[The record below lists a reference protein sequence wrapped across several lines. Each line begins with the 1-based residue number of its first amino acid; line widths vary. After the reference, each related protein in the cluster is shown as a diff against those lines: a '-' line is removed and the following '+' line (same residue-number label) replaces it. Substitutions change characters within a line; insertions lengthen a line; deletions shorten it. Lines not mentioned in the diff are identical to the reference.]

1 MLECVRMQD
10 GTDER
15 LDEELVSV
23 ADDGP
28 IVPDPAE
35 LAAVEADIEAQATAG
50 AIEVCPQHQQG
61 DVIRELKAQGL
72 KNNDPAVKKEVE
84 TLLASKAQL
93 QEESLTK
100 PSMGDSKLID
110 IDAGMGEYGFFR
122 VWTQEQ
128 AVYVEGR
135 PSYCHVGAASCL
147 QAKIDEAAEK
157 EEERLALLQA
167 EQNEETLRLE
177 GPVWMLR
184 TQCMRFDCPEGRPQ
198 VKALAAQLAAKFCVV
213 PTKKAS
219 KKKKKLV
226 PYADDDEAY

>member
-1 MLECVRMQD
+1 MHPHTSHSFL
-10 GTDER
+10 
-15 LDEELVSV
+15 
-23 ADDGP
+23 
-28 IVPDPAE
+28 
-35 LAAVEADIEAQATAG
+35 LAALVF
-50 AIEVCPQHQQG
+50 
-61 DVIRELKAQGL
+61 
-72 KNNDPAVKKEVE
+72 
-84 TLLASKAQL
+84 S
-93 QEESLTK
+93 
-100 PSMGDSKLID
+100 
-110 IDAGMGEYGFFR
+110 
-122 VWTQEQ
+122 
-128 AVYVEGR
+128 
-135 PSYCHVGAASCL
+135 SYCQSPVVSHCHVGAASCL

-198 VKALAAQLAAKFCVV
+198 VKALAAQLAAKFCDV